1 MKIKTL
7 FVPLKNIKRITHT
20 HTVPCHSGALHKMN
34 AYQVWQNAG
43 LRQKVYDADDLCAMY
58 DQCEEYWKTIESRLM
73 TATLL
78 VDPTYVPRACT
89 MSQAG
94 DKFSDIRHNLRMSLR
109 GLFKN
114 YATRNWQWVS
124 SYSVKVNRHY
134 LEYYRA
140 LHGEDVMY
148 YNHDNIACGDTFIEP
163 SERTLFGRR
172 KKPVKK

>member
-1 MKIKTL
+1 
-7 FVPLKNIKRITHT
+7 
-20 HTVPCHSGALHKMN
+20 
-34 AYQVWQNAG
+34 
-43 LRQKVYDADDLCAMY
+43 
-58 DQCEEYWKTIESRLM
+58 
-73 TATLL
+73 
-78 VDPTYVPRACT
+78 

-94 DKFSDIRHNLRMSLR
+94 DKFSDIRHNLRMSIR
-109 GLFKN
+109 GLYKA

-140 LHGEDVMY
+140 LHGADVTY
-148 YNHDNIACGDTFIEP
+148 HNHDNIACGDTFIEP